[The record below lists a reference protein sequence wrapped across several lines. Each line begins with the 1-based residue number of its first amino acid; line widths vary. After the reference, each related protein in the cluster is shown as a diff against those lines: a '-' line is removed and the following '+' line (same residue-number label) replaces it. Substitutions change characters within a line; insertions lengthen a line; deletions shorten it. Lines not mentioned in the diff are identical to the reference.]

1 MSSLVIVYRATDFQ
15 TQFLEKCG
23 VIERALSGWR
33 NRGLS
38 CLWKAIEMELLH
50 ISLVNDNLDT
60 CKEAYISVEILIDL
74 QFIRNVIRGIIAVV
88 YSY

>member
-1 MSSLVIVYRATDFQ
+1 
-15 TQFLEKCG
+15 
-23 VIERALSGWR
+23 
-33 NRGLS
+33 
-38 CLWKAIEMELLH
+38 MELLH